1 MNNMTTRPD
10 RAAARA
16 YARSHLDELAANVLH
31 WRKTGALPH
40 NSQMHQ
46 LAKHCMSY
54 ASAGDEFQEAE
65 RLTIHLALE
74 HAAQT
79 PESLSDTG
87 SLRVVVPTPST
98 DEAAYDAL
106 LPKLVE
112 LCGSIET
119 LSEVEYKSWINA
131 LPPEQFIEWIRLT
144 TEATTFNAAL
154 HDARDQRSRQ
164 TTPNRNH
171 PNGR

>member
-1 MNNMTTRPD
+1 
-10 RAAARA
+10 
-16 YARSHLDELAANVLH
+16 
-31 WRKTGALPH
+31 
-40 NSQMHQ
+40 
-46 LAKHCMSY
+46 MSY

-79 PESLSDTG
+79 PESLSGTG
-87 SLRVVVPTPST
+87 ALRVVPTPST

-119 LSEVEYKSWINA
+119 LSEVEFKSWINA

-144 TEATTFNAAL
+144 TDATTLNAAL

-164 TTPNRNH
+164 NTPNRDH